1 MLRKSW
7 TATRRWRKRG
17 GLKAIRGG
25 VEGGDG
31 GERGRVGEVL
41 LVAAMV
47 GNELVVRG
55 WLVGIASNGCEVADL
70 YYFVRVIFGQF
81 ILCILCAYTGDRNSM
96 EFQATKYR

>member
-25 VEGGDG
+25 VGGGDRG
-31 GERGRVGEVL
+31 GRGKVGEVL
-41 LVAAMV
+41 LVAAM
-47 GNELVVRG
+47 GNELVVVRE
-55 WLVGIASNGCEVADL
+55 WLVGIASKGCEVADL

-81 ILCILCAYTGDRNSM
+81 ILCILCAYTRDRSSV